1 MAMAVSIS
9 NNFSLCS
16 TPSPCVS
23 FSHSASTPPSKTHKP
38 QFHKTLVALKPHL
51 NRPHLILSK
60 PPRVLGFN
68 LSSLPPFNRNNYRPS
83 FTSSLA
89 LQDSTFQTN
98 DDEGQPN
105 DSKLSE
111 SKADPRGTL
120 SLKSLINVYKEALL
134 GGNEKAISEVEAMIC
149 IAENE
154 KNELVQKLSAMSA
167 EIKSG
172 NEKYIRLQADF
183 DNFRKRT
190 EKERL
195 TIRGDAQ
202 GDVIESLLPMVDS
215 FERAKQQIK
224 PETEKEKKI
233 DTSYQGIY
241 KQFVEILRSFR
252 VAVVPTVGKRFDPSV
267 HEAIAREESQEFKEG
282 FVSQELRR
290 GFLLGDRLVRPAM
303 VKVSTGPRKEKPTAA
318 TGKSTGQPTAAAG
331 LDNR

>member
-1 MAMAVSIS
+1 MRGVLVI
-9 NNFSLCS
+9 
-16 TPSPCVS
+16 
-23 FSHSASTPPSKTHKP
+23 HSMVKIFLLSAQTFHAP
-38 QFHKTLVALKPHL
+38 QAYEDNWF
-51 NRPHLILSK
+51 
-60 PPRVLGFN
+60 
-68 LSSLPPFNRNNYRPS
+68 
-83 FTSSLA
+83 
-89 LQDSTFQTN
+89 TN

-105 DSKLSE
+105 DLKLSE

-134 GGNEKAISEVEAMIC
+134 DGNEKAISEVEAMIC

-241 KQFVEILRSFR
+241 KQFVEILRSLR

-267 HEAIAREESQEFKEG
+267 SGIS
-282 FVSQELRR
+282 
-290 GFLLGDRLVRPAM
+290 
-303 VKVSTGPRKEKPTAA
+303 
-318 TGKSTGQPTAAAG
+318 
-331 LDNR
+331 